1 MKVAQQKIYDIYF
14 EKLHWNTDI
23 NKHISIIH
31 LIQTCDIKLTV
42 IIQIYNYNTNHP
54 LRTSIVSKAILVYV
68 LSSSVP
74 PQQKRTVLKKNTE
87 RGRKRKKAL
96 ACRATRFTA
105 EKPNYLQERFPVA
118 SSPRLF
124 AVYSRRRQPGVSTYR
139 RVYARTHYITPR
151 GNPLPESSAHAHHKR
166 FGEVAAEQTVR
177 ARSSL
182 SGRC

>member
-1 MKVAQQKIYDIYF
+1 MSIINLMKVAQQKIYDIYF

-74 PQQKRTVLKKNTE
+74 PQQKRTVLKKKKKKKKIQNEGE
-87 RGRKRKKAL
+87 RGKKRLL
-96 ACRATRFTA
+96 A
-105 EKPNYLQERFPVA
+105 
-118 SSPRLF
+118 
-124 AVYSRRRQPGVSTYR
+124 G
-139 RVYARTHYITPR
+139 PR
-151 GNPLPESSAHAHHKR
+151 GSPQKSRIIYKKDSR
-166 FGEVAAEQTVR
+166 
-177 ARSSL
+177 
-182 SGRC
+182 